1 MTHSLK
7 RILSMT
13 LALCLCLTLLPTL
26 ILKTKAASLSQSEF
40 EDKLSGATSMYP
52 TGSQQDYWY
61 VNGSYIGRQCHGYGR
76 WISWYVWGTDF
87 ANGKGTGW
95 TLLKSTSSSSY
106 IDSLA
111 PGDVVRFRRKN
122 KSWNH
127 TIFITSIVGDT
138 IYYTDCNS
146 DGACTIKWG
155 QQVSKATLDS
165 WLKLTLYNY
174 SNETATYGYIAHYS
188 SNTLGSSSA
197 STPHTCNKGTY
208 MYYEAAHPH
217 YKWYTCSVCGEA
229 WRNTAETTYV
239 STCETCA
246 PKRTIDS
253 RYSGF
258 SPFLAYPVA
267 TSGQISV
274 YDESGTKYSNRY
286 IDAATDFCYVLEVY
300 TDGWC
305 KVKYPSS
312 AESSGYF
319 YAYVPLSTFTDSD
332 SVSTWTVPRD
342 YTAYLR
348 YGLSQEWP
356 GYFGSV
362 TNGSKCLLLEAD
374 GYDRQIV
381 YPISYNGETC
391 YVMGWVKN
399 DKKIHVS
406 TDCVNLTV
414 GGTDTQ
420 TIYLWTS
427 GQYNGSTSVYFGQ
440 NDATNYS
447 CTFGSWSNGKL
458 PLTIKAYSSGTS
470 KLTIGV
476 KDSESDAVLNS
487 TNLTVTITAKSYT
500 IKYNA
505 NGGSGAPASQTK
517 THGTALTLSSVKP
530 TRSGYTFLGWSTSST
545 ATSASYNAG
554 GSFTANANTTLYAV
568 WKQDKNEIVA
578 STTTVELCHG
588 DIESVTIDFAPSG
601 SSNVSF
607 GFDTNDSR
615 AIGCTWGD
623 WKNNSLPLT
632 ITAKGFGKATVTV
645 TMYDSSTDKALD
657 SVDISV
663 NVTSKAYVVQYDA
676 NGGSGAP
683 SKCMKVHIQAMPLS
697 TTVPTRSGYT
707 FLGWATSKNATSAE
721 YQPGDDFSIN
731 ADTTLYAVWKQL
743 GVAEYKY
750 VKPDKTTYQIGEKLD
765 LTGFKLTLTYTDGTT
780 NTITDGFSIS
790 GFDSSSEG
798 ERQFKVTYTDG
809 RNLICVYI
817 TYTIENP
824 IVTREII
831 SFPTK
836 TVYEIGDSLDTTG
849 LKFML
854 TYADGTSLTLWGA
867 FTTSGFSS
875 TSAGE
880 KEVKVF
886 YNGELVGTFT
896 VTVKAPQSTS
906 AKISMTSE
914 TAKAGDT
921 VSIAVNLDSNPGIAG
936 ATFSVNYDDVLTL
949 ESVDDKSVLP
959 GTMIAGQVGTKPY
972 TMLWYGS
979 NDSTKTGCF
988 VILNFRVADNAK
1000 EGSYNVSIS
1009 CSDASNEKGADVT
1022 IPSTSAVVTVKS
1034 ARLPGDVNGDGKVSI
1049 KDSVRLAQY
1058 LAGWSVTIQSDNADV
1073 NGDGKISIK
1082 DSVRLAQYL
1091 AGWNVVLK

>member
-7 RILSMT
+7 RIFSLT

-188 SNTLGSSSA
+188 SNTLGSSSS

-258 SPFLAYPVA
+258 YPFVAYPVA
-267 TSGQISV
+267 TSGHISV
-274 YDESGTKYSNRY
+274 YDESGAKYSNRY
-286 IDAATDFCYVLEVY
+286 IDAATDFCYILEVY

-319 YAYVPLSTFTDSD
+319 YAYVPISTFITSG
-332 SVSTWTVPRD
+332 SFSSWTTPRD
-342 YTAYLR
+342 YTAYGR
-348 YGLSQEWP
+348 SDLSQEWP

-362 TNGSKCLLLEAD
+362 TNGSKCLLLETD
-374 GYDRQIV
+374 GYNRQII
-381 YPISYNGETC
+381 YPIDQNGTT
-391 YVMGWVKN
+391 YYMMGWVKN

-476 KDSESDAVLNS
+476 QDSESYDVLNS
-487 TNLTVTITAKSYT
+487 TDLTVTITAKSYT
-500 IKYNA
+500 VSYNA

-530 TRSGYTFLGWSTSST
+530 TRSGHTFLGWSTSST
-545 ATSASYNAG
+545 ATSASYQPS
-554 GSFTANANTTLYAV
+554 GSFT
-568 WKQDKNEIVA
+568 
-578 STTTVELCHG
+578 S
-588 DIESVTIDFAPSG
+588 
-601 SSNVSF
+601 
-607 GFDTNDSR
+607 
-615 AIGCTWGD
+615 
-623 WKNNSLPLT
+623 
-632 ITAKGFGKATVTV
+632 
-645 TMYDSSTDKALD
+645 
-657 SVDISV
+657 
-663 NVTSKAYVVQYDA
+663 
-676 NGGSGAP
+676 
-683 SKCMKVHIQAMPLS
+683 
-697 TTVPTRSGYT
+697 
-707 FLGWATSKNATSAE
+707 
-721 YQPGDDFSIN
+721 N

-750 VKPDKTTYQIGEKLD
+750 VKPNKTAYQIGEKLD
-765 LTGFKLTLTYTDGTT
+765 LTGFKLTLTYADGTT

-798 ERQFKVTYTDG
+798 ERQFKVIYTDG

-824 IVTREII
+824 VVTRKII

-906 AKISMTSE
+906 AKISIASA

-1022 IPSTSAVVTVKS
+1022 IPSASAVVTVKS

-1058 LAGWSVTIQSDNADV
+1058 LAGWSVTIQSGNADV

-1091 AGWNVVLK
+1091 AGWDVVLK

>member
-7 RILSMT
+7 RIFSLT
-13 LALCLCLTLLPTL
+13 LALCLCLTLLPSVAM
-26 ILKTKAASLSQSEF
+26 KTEALSPTYSVSSSYKSSSYYTALTNVSLTGNQREDIVNVALSQLGYKEGSYAG
-40 EDKLSGATSMYP
+40 DYSGA
-52 TGSQQDYWY
+52 G
-61 VNGSYIGRQCHGYGR
+61 NGSYNNYTEYNYWYRNCIASTMPLTSDWCAIFVSWCAVQANIPASILRRSAGAGHG
-76 WISWYVWGTDF
+76 
-87 ANGKGTGW
+87 
-95 TLLKSTSSSSY
+95 SSY
-106 IDSLA
+106 FNIKYYSGSSTLADS
-111 PGDVVRFRRKN
+111 
-122 KSWNH
+122 
-127 TIFITSIVGDT
+127 
-138 IYYTDCNS
+138 TDN
-146 DGACTIKWG
+146 
-155 QQVSKATLDS
+155 DS
-165 WLKLTLYNY
+165 YFSGYNY
-174 SNETATYGYIAHYS
+174 TPKKGDLFFKRDWTHVGLVVDVSGDYVITVEGNTKTNGTSTGHGVYS
-188 SNTLGSSSA
+188 LRRPISDLYFGVPDYSGSS

-258 SPFLAYPVA
+258 YPFVAYPVA
-267 TSGQISV
+267 TSGHISV
-274 YDESGTKYSNRY
+274 YDESGAKYSNRY
-286 IDAATDFCYVLEVY
+286 IDAATDFCYILEVY

-319 YAYVPLSTFTDSD
+319 YAYVPISTFITSG
-332 SVSTWTVPRD
+332 SFSSWTTPRD
-342 YTAYLR
+342 YTAYGRSDLK
-348 YGLSQEWP
+348 QEWP

-362 TNGSKCLLLEAD
+362 TNGSKCLLLETD
-374 GYDRQIV
+374 GYNRQII
-381 YPISYNGETC
+381 YPIDQNGTT
-391 YVMGWVKN
+391 YYMMGWVKN

-476 KDSESDAVLNS
+476 QDSESHAVLNS
-487 TNLTVTITAKSYT
+487 TDLTVTITAKSYT
-500 IKYNA
+500 VSYNA

-530 TRSGYTFLGWSTSST
+530 TRSGHTFLGWSTSST
-545 ATSASYNAG
+545 ATSASYSAG
-554 GSFTANANTTLYAV
+554 GSFT
-568 WKQDKNEIVA
+568 
-578 STTTVELCHG
+578 S
-588 DIESVTIDFAPSG
+588 
-601 SSNVSF
+601 
-607 GFDTNDSR
+607 
-615 AIGCTWGD
+615 
-623 WKNNSLPLT
+623 
-632 ITAKGFGKATVTV
+632 
-645 TMYDSSTDKALD
+645 
-657 SVDISV
+657 
-663 NVTSKAYVVQYDA
+663 
-676 NGGSGAP
+676 
-683 SKCMKVHIQAMPLS
+683 
-697 TTVPTRSGYT
+697 
-707 FLGWATSKNATSAE
+707 
-721 YQPGDDFSIN
+721 N

-750 VKPDKTTYQIGEKLD
+750 VKPNKTAYQIGEKLD

-824 IVTREII
+824 VVTRKII

-906 AKISMTSE
+906 AKISIASA
-914 TAKAGDT
+914 TAKAGNT

-1022 IPSTSAVVTVKS
+1022 IPSASAVVTVKS
-1034 ARLPGDVNGDGKVSI
+1034 ARLPGDLNGDGKVSI

-1058 LAGWSVTIQSDNADV
+1058 LAGWSVTIQSGNADV